1 MTATELKTE
10 DIVAVPSSAGMF
22 NTLVAAVK
30 KVGSVETP
38 QGAGPFTWE

>member
-1 MTATELKTE
+1 
-10 DIVAVPSSAGMF
+10 MF